1 MRLFA
6 LVALTMTAFAANSV
20 LNRMALATGA
30 IGPGDFAAI
39 RTISGA
45 VMLLALLALFGR
57 RPRLIAP
64 GRTLG
69 VLSLTVYMLG
79 FSFAYITLDA
89 GLGALVLFGM
99 VQLTMFTGGLLGGE
113 RPAPLR
119 WAGAAIAFAGLA
131 FLLWPGGA
139 AAPDALGGL
148 LMAAAGVGW
157 GLYSLAGRGPR
168 DPLAETAANFTLA
181 APLALVPLVL
191 IPDLAAPRPSGIL
204 LAVLSGAVT
213 SGLGYALWY
222 RVLPRLAPSL
232 AAVAQLT
239 VPVIAAAGGV
249 ALLGEAPSAR
259 FALAT
264 VLVLGGVGLSIAA
277 RTRQRISAS
286 SGS

>member
-30 IGPGDFAAI
+30 IGPADFAAI

-45 VMLLALLALFGR
+45 VMLLFLLALFGR
-57 RPRLIAP
+57 RVRLIAP
-64 GRTLG
+64 GRALG

-99 VQLTMFTGGLLGGE
+99 VQLTMFAGGLLGGE
-113 RPAPLR
+113 RVPALR
-119 WAGAAIAFAGLA
+119 WAGALIAFSGLA

-148 LMAAAGVGW
+148 LMAAAGIGW

-191 IPDLAAPRPSGIL
+191 IPDAAAPRLSGIL
-204 LAVLSGAVT
+204 LAVLAGAVT
-213 SGLGYALWY
+213 SGIGYALWY
-222 RVLPRLAPSL
+222 RVLPHLAPSL

-239 VPVIAAAGGV
+239 VPVIAAAGGMT
-249 ALLGEAPSAR
+249 LLGEQPSAR

-277 RTRQRISAS
+277 RQRISAS